1 MGEVN
6 TEVVAMNRID
16 GRFAKLR
23 SDGSR
28 AFVAYLTAG
37 DPDPAITPELVLAL
51 ERAGC
56 DVIELGVPFSDPIA
70 DGPTIQQAFQRAL
83 ESGTH
88 LGSVLQIIA
97 EVRRSSQVPIV
108 VFSYYNPV
116 MRYGDAAFVRDAAAA
131 GADGLLLLDM
141 PPEEAGDLIRR
152 CDAEGLRWVTLVA
165 PTTPPERL
173 SELVGRS
180 SGFVYLVSREG
191 VTGARE
197 SLSDS
202 IGAGV
207 ARIREHTRV
216 PVCVGFGISTERQVR
231 EVAAVA
237 DGVVVGSA
245 IVKVV
250 AEHSGSDDLCR
261 RVEAFAKR
269 LADAAHGRDRT

>member
-1 MGEVN
+1 MA
-6 TEVVAMNRID
+6 TNRID
-16 GRFAKLR
+16 GRFAELR
-23 SDGSR
+23 AGGAR

-37 DPDPAITPELVLAL
+37 DPSPAATPGLVLAL

-56 DVIELGVPFSDPIA
+56 DIIELGVPFSDPIA

-83 ESGTH
+83 GAGAH
-88 LGSVLQIIA
+88 LGRVLEIIA

-116 MRYGDAAFVRDAAAA
+116 MRYGDAAFVADAVAA

-141 PPEEAGDLIRR
+141 PPEEAGGLIGR

-165 PTTPPERL
+165 PTTPLERL

-197 SLSDS
+197 SLSGGIAD
-202 IGAGV
+202 GV
-207 ARIREHTRV
+207 ARIRKQTSV

-231 EVAAVA
+231 EVAAHA

-250 AEHSGSDDLCR
+250 AECGNSSDLCQ
-261 RVEAFAKR
+261 RVEAFAR
-269 LADAAHGRDRT
+269 PLADAAHGKGGL

>member
-1 MGEVN
+1 MA
-6 TEVVAMNRID
+6 TNRID

-37 DPDPAITPELVLAL
+37 DPSPAITPALVLAL

-116 MRYGDAAFVRDAAAA
+116 MRYGDAEFVRDAAAA

-141 PPEEAGDLIRR
+141 PPEEASSLIRR
-152 CDAEGLRWVTLVA
+152 CDEAGVRWVTLVA
-165 PTTPPERL
+165 PTTPTERL
-173 SELVGRS
+173 PELVGKS

-197 SLSDS
+197 ALSDS
-202 IGAGV
+202 IGSGV
-207 ARIREHTRV
+207 AKIREHTSV
-216 PVCVGFGISTERQVR
+216 PVCVGFGISTERQVK

-245 IVKVV
+245 IVKIV
-250 AEHSGSDDLCR
+250 AEHRHSPRLSDQ
-261 RVEAFAKR
+261 VEAFARR
-269 LADAAHGRDRT
+269 LADAAHGERKA